1 MRPGELER
9 IRKDNGRAAVVGLGV
24 SGMAALRLLARLG
37 FSLSACDERGR
48 EEFDPAALA
57 WLERHRVR
65 TGFGRVD
72 EELLSGSGL
81 VVLSPGVDQRRGVF
95 RRLAARGAR
104 ITGELAMAASLAG
117 EPMVAVTGS
126 NGKSTVVRLLAE
138 LFAAAGMSVFAGG
151 NYGTPLSEYLCGP
164 SRRDRLVLE
173 VSSFQLDTARFFRPQ
188 VGVLLNITP
197 DHLDRYRGF
206 EEYAA
211 AKLAMFAQQGPDDI
225 AVLNLDD
232 PRAHAAPGAGR
243 RFWFG
248 RDRGGDEPG
257 VFVRGDGL
265 VVRGM
270 GGEEERL
277 LPVDNPAL
285 AGGVN
290 MLNAAAA
297 MCAALAAGCGPEAA
311 AGFAAFTPLPHRLET
326 VAEINGVRYVDD
338 SKATNIG
345 ATAAALAA
353 VPGPVVLIA
362 GGREKG
368 ADYAPLLP
376 LVRERVRAVLVIG
389 EARENM
395 ARAFAG
401 ASAVEACAD
410 MDEAVARAR
419 GLARP
424 GDTVLLSPACASFDM
439 FPGYARRGE
448 VFRRAVLAGDRKE
461 EAAAGG

>member
-1 MRPGELER
+1 
-9 IRKDNGRAAVVGLGV
+9 
-24 SGMAALRLLARLG
+24 
-37 FSLSACDERGR
+37 
-48 EEFDPAALA
+48 
-57 WLERHRVR
+57 
-65 TGFGRVD
+65 
-72 EELLSGSGL
+72 
-81 VVLSPGVDQRRGVF
+81 
-95 RRLAARGAR
+95 
-104 ITGELAMAASLAG
+104 
-117 EPMVAVTGS
+117 
-126 NGKSTVVRLLAE
+126 
-138 LFAAAGMSVFAGG
+138 
-151 NYGTPLSEYLCGP
+151 
-164 SRRDRLVLE
+164 
-173 VSSFQLDTARFFRPQ
+173 
-188 VGVLLNITP
+188 
-197 DHLDRYRGF
+197 
-206 EEYAA
+206 
-211 AKLAMFAQQGPDDI
+211 
-225 AVLNLDD
+225 
-232 PRAHAAPGAGR
+232 
-243 RFWFG
+243 
-248 RDRGGDEPG
+248 
-257 VFVRGDGL
+257 
-265 VVRGM
+265 
-270 GGEEERL
+270 
-277 LPVDNPAL
+277 
-285 AGGVN
+285 
-290 MLNAAAA
+290 

-424 GDTVLLSPACASFDM
+424 GDTVLLSPACAGFDM

-448 VFRRAVLAGDRKE
+448 VFRRA
-461 EAAAGG
+461 